1 MPAMAL
7 LAAGERLFF
16 KPPLMSRLAENR
28 VCCGKE
34 PVLPCALAENEKRI
48 LKAGTVPHTSTN
60 FLAVWKTCAAT
71 FPLPNIHY
79 SNLSTCQVPRM

>member
-7 LAAGERLFF
+7 LAAGERLFL

-34 PVLPCALAENEKRI
+34 PVLPCALAEMKKE
-48 LKAGTVPHTSTN
+48 
-60 FLAVWKTCAAT
+60 F
-71 FPLPNIHY
+71 
-79 SNLSTCQVPRM
+79 